1 MAAGLARASSWNT
14 VRAAL
19 RRASVRGPAHPYPMV
34 AGLLVCSDDECTEV
48 FEAVGP
54 IEELLTLACDCD
66 CALELVGWP
75 EQVDGVDGRGHLVSL
90 IALPA

>member
-1 MAAGLARASSWNT
+1 
-14 VRAAL
+14 
-19 RRASVRGPAHPYPMV
+19 MV